1 MKRKNDKS
9 LISSGKAP
17 QIEKE
22 AKLSLRQW
30 LDRYGSEDCG
40 GCQYNNIVKAHC
52 SYKGPHYCVRYD
64 SYLRDTKNY

>member
-1 MKRKNDKS
+1 MKKENDKS

-17 QIEKE
+17 ANRKRGEIK
-22 AKLSLRQW
+22 LRQW

-64 SYLRDTKNY
+64 SYLRDMKNY